1 MVPNLKDPEL
11 VKSFMVKTNDNMLAI
26 YLASLIRS
34 VTALHDL
41 INNKLEFRE
50 AEHRGE
56 AEKEK
61 KSVAKTEKKDD
72 GDAKNEKTDT
82 EGKEKEKK

>member
-1 MVPNLKDPEL
+1 MKA
-11 VKSFMVKTNDNMLAI
+11 FMVKTNDNMLSI

-56 AEKEK
+56 TEKEK
-61 KSVAKTEKKDD
+61 KKEKLDKKDGGAKEEKKE
-72 GDAKNEKTDT
+72 GEEK
-82 EGKEKEKK
+82 KEKK

>member
-1 MVPNLKDPEL
+1 LKA
-11 VKSFMVKTNDNMLAI
+11 FMVKTNDNMVTI

-56 AEKEK
+56 TEKEAK
-61 KSVAKTEKKDD
+61 KKEKSDKKEETKEGEKGGEKEPSKDS
-72 GDAKNEKTDT
+72 
-82 EGKEKEKK
+82 GKEKDKK